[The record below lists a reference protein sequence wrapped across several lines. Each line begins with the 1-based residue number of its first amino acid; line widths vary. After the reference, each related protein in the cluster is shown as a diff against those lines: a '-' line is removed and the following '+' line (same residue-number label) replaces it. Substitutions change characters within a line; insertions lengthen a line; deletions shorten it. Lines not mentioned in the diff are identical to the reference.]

1 MPVAI
6 RPEQPDDFTAIAA
19 VVVDAFN
26 PKHGPEVAVLVE
38 RIRASEHY
46 VPELALVAEDESG
59 IVGHV
64 MLSWVGLE
72 GAARDRI
79 LCLSPLAVR
88 PDRQRTGV
96 GSRLVEAVVALAD
109 EAGEPAVFLEGIPG
123 YYPRFGFEPAS
134 LLGFLPPKEGIPD
147 AAFMVR
153 RLATYDADIAGRVI
167 YPAAFDG
174 V

>member
-1 MPVAI
+1 MLNL
-6 RPEQPDDFTAIAA
+6 RSEQALDHDAIAA

-26 PKHGPEVAVLVE
+26 PQHGPEVAALVE

-72 GAARDRI
+72 GGTRDRI

-96 GSRLVEAVVALAD
+96 GGRLVEAVLERA
-109 EAGEPAVFLEGIPG
+109 EQAGEPAVFLEGIPD
-123 YYPRFGFEPAS
+123 YYPRFGFELAS
-134 LLGFLPPKEGIPD
+134 SLGFLPPKEGIPD
-147 AAFMVR
+147 AAFLIR
-153 RLATYDADIAGRVI
+153 RLTAYDPAIAGRVV
-167 YPAAFDG
+167 YPEAFDG
-174 V
+174 L